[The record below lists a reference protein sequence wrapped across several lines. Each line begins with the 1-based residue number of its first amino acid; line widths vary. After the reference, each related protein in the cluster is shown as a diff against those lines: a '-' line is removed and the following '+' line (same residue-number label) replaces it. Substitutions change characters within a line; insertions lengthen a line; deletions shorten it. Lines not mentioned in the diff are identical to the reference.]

1 MISIICSSLPMHIPL
16 TTTSLSSSSMFS
28 RRNGTCSP
36 SSSQQKRL
44 AISRNIIV
52 CMIICFLAATT
63 SFVATIEAFVIH
75 EQKNYYPSN
84 YRYFPPQ
91 LFIREQVTATKS
103 IISLSFSIDNR
114 RATRTSSSAA
124 AAAAAAAAALL
135 KARDVTKRTSSTR
148 LGIAKSGGK
157 MIENEKEFADNVL
170 SKDLKRPVL
179 VFFTA
184 PW

>member
-36 SSSQQKRL
+36 SSSQQKRP
-44 AISRNIIV
+44 AISRNVIV
-52 CMIICFLAATT
+52 CMIICFLATTT

-75 EQKNYYPSN
+75 EQKKYYPSN

-91 LFIREQVTATKS
+91 LCIREQVTATKT

-114 RATRTSSSAA
+114 RATRTSSSS
-124 AAAAAAAAALL
+124 AAAAALS

>member
-1 MISIICSSLPMHIPL
+1 MISIICSSLPMHISL

-36 SSSQQKRL
+36 SSSQQKRP
-44 AISRNIIV
+44 AISRNVIV
-52 CMIICFLAATT
+52 CMIICFLATTT

-75 EQKNYYPSN
+75 EQKKYYPSN

-91 LFIREQVTATKS
+91 LCIREQVTATKT

-114 RATRTSSSAA
+114 RATRTSSSSS
-124 AAAAAAAAALL
+124 AAAAAALS